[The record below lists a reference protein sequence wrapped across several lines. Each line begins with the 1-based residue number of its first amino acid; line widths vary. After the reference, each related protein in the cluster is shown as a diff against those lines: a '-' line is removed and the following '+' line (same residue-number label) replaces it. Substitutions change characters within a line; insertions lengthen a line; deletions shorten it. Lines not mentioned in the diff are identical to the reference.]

1 MAAQVEDR
9 KDTFAVSSSRIAM
22 LMNRNVIAL
31 FNSAFL
37 ADLDECEMSFL
48 STCEGEASVCN
59 NLPGTYE
66 CVCADGK

>member
-1 MAAQVEDR
+1 
-9 KDTFAVSSSRIAM
+9 M
-22 LMNRNVIAL
+22 LVNKNVIAL
-31 FNSAFL
+31 FNSRFL

-66 CVCADGK
+66 CVCADG